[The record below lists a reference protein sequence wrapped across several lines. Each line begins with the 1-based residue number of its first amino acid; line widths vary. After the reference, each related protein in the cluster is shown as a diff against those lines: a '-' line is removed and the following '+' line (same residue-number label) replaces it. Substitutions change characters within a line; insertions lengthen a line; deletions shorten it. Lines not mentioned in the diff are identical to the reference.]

1 MTNPTQEQVEAVA
14 NVLRYQMDMQAD
26 DNTPSSIQRDNGL
39 IWLEGW
45 FDLSAAIAAL
55 RPWMRG
61 EVAAWEVHPLRRMD
75 HTGAQAGAR
84 LVEREWLDRNPS
96 LPWSFP

>member
-1 MTNPTQEQVEAVA
+1 MTDPTQEQVEAA
-14 NVLRYQMDMQAD
+14 KAAILAAFNGEAMPKD
-26 DNTPSSIQRDNGL
+26 DNEAAGVLAT
-39 IWLEGW
+39 
-45 FDLSAAIAAL
+45 AAIAAL